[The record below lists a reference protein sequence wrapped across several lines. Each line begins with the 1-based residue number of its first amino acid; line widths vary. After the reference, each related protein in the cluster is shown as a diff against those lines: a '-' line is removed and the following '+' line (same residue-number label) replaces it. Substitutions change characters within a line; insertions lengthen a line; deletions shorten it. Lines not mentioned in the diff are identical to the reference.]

1 MIKHHFWLKLS
12 KSQWLRYYK
21 GASNTVMVHSLK
33 GVKIAIPAHH
43 FRSHTTF
50 NGIEGFFELILD
62 NDNKLV
68 SLKRISGGTSLR
80 QI

>member
-1 MIKHHFWLKLS
+1 M
-12 KSQWLRYYK
+12 
-21 GASNTVMVHSLK
+21 MVHSLK